1 MSQWIKIAPFEE
13 IPRLGARV
21 VRTKTKATENAPSAD
36 LEIGVFRLE
45 DDRIFAINNSCPH
58 KGGPLS
64 QGIVYGDK
72 IACPLHSWKIS
83 LVDGK
88 AEEPDVGETACY
100 NTKIEDGFVYL
111 ELKA

>member
-1 MSQWIKIAPFEE
+1 MTWTKICPLTD
-13 IPRLGARV
+13 IPKLGARL
-21 VRTKTKATENAPSAD
+21 VRTDNT
-36 LEIGVFRLE
+36 EIGVFRTD
-45 DDRIFAINNSCPH
+45 DDRVFALNNRCPH

-72 IACPLHSWKIS
+72 VACPLHSWKIN

-100 NTKIEDGFVYL
+100 QVKVEHGVVYL
-111 ELKA
+111 EIK

>member
-1 MSQWIKIAPFEE
+1 MSNWVKIAPLNE
-13 IPRLGARV
+13 IPKLGSRV
-21 VRTKTKATENAPSAD
+21 VRTKEI
-36 LEIGVFRLE
+36 EIGVFRTE
-45 DDRIFAINNSCPH
+45 DDRVFAINNMCPH

-72 IACPLHSWKIS
+72 VACPLHSWKIS

-88 AEEPDVGETACY
+88 AEEPDVGETTCF

>member
-1 MSQWIKIAPFEE
+1 MSRWVKVVPFEE
-13 IPRLGARV
+13 IPKLGARV
-21 VRTKTKATENAPSAD
+21 VRTIDSEDKD

-45 DDRIFAINNSCPH
+45 DDRIFAINNMCPH
-58 KGGPLS
+58 KAGPLS

-72 IACPLHSWKIS
+72 VACPMHSWKIS

-88 AEEPDVGETACY
+88 AEEPDVGETACF
-100 NTKIEDGFVYL
+100 NTKVEDGFVYL